1 MEYQLARITWEHK
14 GILSSEHIELD
25 NWSMNNFVNGY
36 LNSFEWWE
44 FGFFYIDDIKAE
56 IEENK
61 GDEDYSPIIPL
72 LEFEKYNTS
81 SLVYNSGEIFPEETS
96 WRNFDSF
103 VSYLRSLGMDIV
115 DVLQYNNYEIVG
127 GNEFKCA
134 TLTDSDYNLY
144 NFIGDVISELNA
156 ENTLLDELEAIQYSD
171 DIKTEEDYL
180 YDVSTVLNRYGY
192 TIKQL

>member
-103 VSYLRSLGMDIV
+103 LSYLRSLGMDIV

-127 GNEFKCA
+127 GNKFKCA

>member
-127 GNEFKCA
+127 GNKFKCA

>member
-103 VSYLRSLGMDIV
+103 VSYLRSLGMDVV

-127 GNEFKCA
+127 GNKFKCA

>member
-25 NWSMNNFVNGY
+25 NWSMNNFVNEY

-44 FGFFYIDDIKAE
+44 FGFFHLNDIKE
-56 IEENK
+56 DIEENK
-61 GDEDYSPIIPL
+61 GDEDYTPIIPL
-72 LEFEKYNTS
+72 SEFEKYNTQT
-81 SLVYNSGEIFPEETS
+81 LVYNNGELFPEETS

-127 GNEFKCA
+127 GDKFKCA

-144 NFIGDVISELNA
+144 NFMSDIISELNA
-156 ENTLLDELEAIQYSD
+156 EGNLLDELEAIQYSD
-171 DIKTEEDYL
+171 DIKTEEDCL
-180 YDVSTVLNRYGY
+180 YDVSTVLNRHGF
-192 TIKQL
+192 TIEQL

>member
-127 GNEFKCA
+127 GNKFKCA

-180 YDVSTVLNRYGY
+180 YDVSTVLNRYGC

>member
-1 MEYQLARITWEHK
+1 MEYQLASITWEHK

-127 GNEFKCA
+127 GNKFKCA

>member
-127 GNEFKCA
+127 GNKFKCA

-180 YDVSTVLNRYGY
+180 YDVSTVLNRCGY